1 VEFFNPPG
9 SAGLRL
15 ELPRR
20 TPIEVAV
27 VDGTGRP
34 VEGSL
39 LQLVEWPL
47 GQALTAESEVA
58 DPGSRAALL
67 GNTPRGPA
75 VARLLDSARSDAEG
89 RTTLYSGRAAGPL
102 AVRALGPGHVPAVCA
117 QVATHSR
124 GTPLTLVVDRG
135 ATLRGTVAWIGE
147 VDAVARTLATAPH
160 LEFTQGQDGSASPLR
175 RCSARVAADGSFRVD
190 ALAPGRWEIQAR
202 FQGQDGQEVRRR
214 ILPPV
219 DLDPGET
226 RGLAL
231 EIPR

>member
-1 VEFFNPPG
+1 
-9 SAGLRL
+9 
-15 ELPRR
+15 
-20 TPIEVAV
+20 
-27 VDGTGRP
+27 
-34 VEGSL
+34 
-39 LQLVEWPL
+39 
-47 GQALTAESEVA
+47 
-58 DPGSRAALL
+58 
-67 GNTPRGPA
+67 
-75 VARLLDSARSDAEG
+75 
-89 RTTLYSGRAAGPL
+89 
-102 AVRALGPGHVPAVCA
+102 
-117 QVATHSR
+117 
-124 GTPLTLVVDRG
+124 VVDRG